1 MTMIHHIYTSGVV
14 KIPSHSDHSEVK
26 SKLSWP
32 SSSSPW
38 AKVLLSALPAQDRA
52 ASRAFTSVAR
62 KEKSIVDFIK
72 GWCPC
77 ETVERKRLAVR
88 MNSLSLLT
96 KSFPKIEHGRRYVWI
111 TVTLAIPDV
120 LPRQCCRHYQRR
132 GACQGKK
139 TIWRP
144 WSSRCISLE
153 LLHGHVCLCGN
164 LNIQLNVCCTYL
176 WFCIGY
182 IEPLEGDKCHSKS
195 KWCPQHRPES
205 EFKGFVW

>member
-32 SSSSPW
+32 SRSSPW

-52 ASRAFTSVAR
+52 ASSAFTSVAC
-62 KEKSIVDFIK
+62 KEKSIVDFIN
-72 GWCPC
+72 GRCPC

-111 TVTLAIPDV
+111 TVTLAISDV
-120 LPRQCCRHYQRR
+120 LPRQCFRHYQRR
-132 GACQGKK
+132 GTCQGKK
-139 TIWRP
+139 TIRRP

-153 LLHGHVCLCGN
+153 LLHEYVCAYVV
-164 LNIQLNVCCTYL
+164 I
-176 WFCIGY
+176 
-182 IEPLEGDKCHSKS
+182 
-195 KWCPQHRPES
+195 
-205 EFKGFVW
+205 